1 MLDKGKSGRPIT
13 MVQKYKNR
21 ITEKGLICN
30 KCKEDKPLE
39 DYNKSNS
46 TWCRKCKNDYNKKL
60 AKKKSAKL
68 W

>member
-13 MVQKYKNR
+13 MAQKYKNR
-21 ITEKGLICN
+21 VTEKGLICN

-39 DYNKSNS
+39 DYNKNNN
-46 TWCRKCKNDYNKKL
+46 TWCRDCLNAYNRKFQ
-60 AKKKSAKL
+60 KKKSASL